1 MKTSNAP
8 CSSLDSGVIM
18 RSRVM
23 QLHYGVFSS
32 NHFTE
37 RILELLNLIDFSDS
51 EVTYDVDVTLFHN
64 PLILKM
70 FQI

>member
-1 MKTSNAP
+1 
-8 CSSLDSGVIM
+8 
-18 RSRVM
+18 M
-23 QLHYGVFSS
+23 QLHYRVFSS